1 MYTMGDDRYWT
12 EIETSS
18 GEFDKTEDAYIKFQ
32 NEFLRDGFE
41 AELCKRCIFIEDGNG
56 RKVATAMA
64 WNRGKDGKHY
74 ARLHWIAVHADYQG
88 LGLGKAVISEAVRLL
103 IELEG
108 DVDIYLS
115 TQTWSY
121 KAISIYQKFGFAISD
136 KKGLMGY
143 KNDESDKARLIL
155 KELGIDV

>member
-1 MYTMGDDRYWT
+1 
-12 EIETSS
+12 
-18 GEFDKTEDAYIKFQ
+18 
-32 NEFLRDGFE
+32 
-41 AELCKRCIFIEDGNG
+41 
-56 RKVATAMA
+56 
-64 WNRGKDGKHY
+64 
-74 ARLHWIAVHADYQG
+74 

-136 KKGLMGY
+136 EKGLMGY
-143 KNDESDKARLIL
+143 KNDESEKARLIL